1 MNASTIK
8 TRIKSDIE
16 NLDMQALALV
26 YQQIKILRDRQ
37 LSPSS
42 TEISKSEIDRVLDL
56 TSSSKNSWS
65 DSIIADREERV

>member
-26 YQQIKILRDRQ
+26 YQQVKILRDRQ

-42 TEISKSEIDRVLDL
+42 TEISKSDIDRVLDL
-56 TSSSKNSWS
+56 TSSSKSSWS
-65 DSIIADREERV
+65 DSIIADREERI